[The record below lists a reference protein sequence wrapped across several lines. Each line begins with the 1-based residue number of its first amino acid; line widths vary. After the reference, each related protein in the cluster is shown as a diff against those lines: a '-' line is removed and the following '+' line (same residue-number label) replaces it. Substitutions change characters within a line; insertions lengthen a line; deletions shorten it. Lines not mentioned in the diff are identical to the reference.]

1 MKVLLVSDYGNLAGG
16 AEYQLQLLRDG
27 LRQRGHDVRLL
38 ATTARPGGGPSIAD
52 DACLGTTS
60 SLRTMLQSFN
70 PSAFLTLRRVLAE
83 FRPEVVHVTLFL
95 TQLSPAILPL
105 LRGTPSL
112 FYAVWSRPVCPRGT
126 RMLRDGTQC
135 RTVWGTGCFRTRCV
149 PLRDWPPLMLQ
160 RTLWQRWRGVFDRIV
175 ANSAATERQL
185 REAGIEV
192 AEVIWPGVP
201 RLPLSRPFSVEPTAV
216 FAGRLVREK
225 GVDVLLSAFA
235 DVAKRLP
242 AARLVL
248 VGDGPERPV
257 LEKQV
262 RDLGIAERVEVTGR
276 LSPEETQGRLAGAW
290 IQAVP
295 SRWPEPFGMVA
306 TEAMMRGAA
315 VVASDIGGLPEI
327 VEHGRTGLL
336 VPPGDARACA
346 AALLRL
352 LQDREEADRMGHEG
366 RALAV
371 AKFGIEAH
379 VDRFVETY
387 RAVCSGRAS

>member
-1 MKVLLVSDYGNLAGG
+1 
-16 AEYQLQLLRDG
+16 
-27 LRQRGHDVRLL
+27 
-38 ATTARPGGGPSIAD
+38 
-52 DACLGTTS
+52 
-60 SLRTMLQSFN
+60 
-70 PSAFLTLRRVLAE
+70 
-83 FRPEVVHVTLFL
+83 
-95 TQLSPAILPL
+95 
-105 LRGTPSL
+105 
-112 FYAVWSRPVCPRGT
+112 
-126 RMLRDGTQC
+126 
-135 RTVWGTGCFRTRCV
+135 
-149 PLRDWPPLMLQ
+149 
-160 RTLWQRWRGVFDRIV
+160 V
-175 ANSAATERQL
+175 A
-185 REAGIEV
+185 
-192 AEVIWPGVP
+192 
-201 RLPLSRPFSVEPTAV
+201 

-336 VPPGDARACA
+336 VPPGDARAFA